1 MWAMNSGCV
10 FAVLGAGN
18 GGLVIAAHLALRG
31 HEVRLWNRSPERLA
45 GLSDGQP
52 LRLQGRLRGSA
63 RLGRVTPDLAEAVT
77 GAAVIMV
84 VMPATAHRPLAR
96 RLAQVVRPGQMIV
109 LNPGRTG
116 GALEMRH
123 LLRVLGCPGG
133 VLVAEAGTLV
143 FAARSIGPAVCHV
156 FGVKRRVRL
165 AALPATAT
173 DQVLGLLSPAFPQ
186 FFAAQHVIETS
197 LANVGTVL
205 HPGVALLNASRI
217 EATGGDFEYYREGIT
232 PMVSRV
238 IRAVDGER
246 LAVAEAYGVNIPSAR
261 EWLREAYGAEGD
273 TLRQAVLSNPGY
285 HGIKAPRHLDHRYIK
300 EDVPTSLVPV
310 SELGRLAG
318 VGTPTIDGF
327 IALSSALHGVDY
339 RRDGRSAAR
348 MGIAGQTPAQIIAFV
363 RGGDGSSG

>member
-1 MWAMNSGCV
+1 MSSDRI

-18 GGLVIAAHLALRG
+18 GGLAIAGHLALRG
-31 HEVRLWNRSPERLA
+31 YDVRLWNRSPDTLA
-45 GLSDGQP
+45 GLAGGRP
-52 LRLQGRLRGSA
+52 LRLQGRVRGSA
-63 RLGRVTPDLAEAVT
+63 RITVVTTDLAEAVT
-77 GAAVIMV
+77 GAAAIMV

-96 RLAQVVRPGQMIV
+96 RLVEVVRPGQTII

-116 GALEMRH
+116 GALEMDH
-123 LLRVLGCPGG
+123 LLRKLGCAGG
-133 VLVAEAGTLV
+133 VLVAEAQTLV
-143 FAARSIGPAVCHV
+143 FAARTVGPAVCHV
-156 FGVKRRVRL
+156 FGMKRRVRL
-165 AALPATAT
+165 AALPAPAT

-186 FFAAQHVIETS
+186 FVAAEHVIETS
-197 LANVGTVL
+197 LANVGTVF

-238 IRAVDGER
+238 IRAVDEER
-246 LAVAEAYGVNIPSAR
+246 LGVARAYGVSIPSAR

-318 VGTPTIDGF
+318 VGTPTVDGL

-339 RRDGRSAAR
+339 RREGRSAAR
-348 MGIAGQTPAQIIAFV
+348 MGIAGMTPAQILALV
-363 RGGDGSSG
+363 RDGR